1 MQQVSPPPR
10 AVRLSLPRPPR
21 SVAGPLIHGAHCLP
35 RETKQTYLRD
45 GHKAGAGSGP
55 SSVHFYLFNFVS
67 IFPLV

>member
-55 SSVHFYLFNFVS
+55 WQ
-67 IFPLV
+67 